1 MSLLTSFLKLFKW
14 NTTDETD
21 LEQEFDID
29 TSMNDNWDKLDEA
42 IEDLDTNKVD
52 KVDGKGLSTNDFT
65 NEDKEKLDSL
75 ENYDDTEITQ
85 EIEDIQ
91 EEQAKQNEDIED
103 LKQINA
109 KQDDL
114 IQKLKDNSINVT
126 TEEATSLHVE
136 NASTVPARLEVRGNH
151 SQKTREGYNLFN
163 KDDVSNI
170 STSLGSI
177 RYSDNKI
184 TTPALSAYSWIKIF
198 EEISFEP
205 GTYYLTFIVKLISGT
220 ALSFNAIN
228 VNNDISGIK
237 EIKFSL
243 ISNSINNSAQT
254 IKAKLELSSAL
265 DIQNIFLQ
273 LSGSASNAV
282 LEISEIMLTSKEDA
296 EYENFGAMP
305 SLDYPSEVR
314 AVGDNVNV
322 FKDIIYNNFVVN
334 NSAKKE
340 ATGTEIKVT
349 TIAISNCRNIF
360 R

>member
-1 MSLLTSFLKLFKW
+1 MPQITDNLKLFKW
-14 NTTDETD
+14 NTEDETD
-21 LEQEFDID
+21 LDSEFDID
-29 TSMNDNWDKLDEA
+29 RAMNENWDKLDEA

-65 NEDKEKLDSL
+65 NEDKEKLDGL

-114 IQKLKDNSINVT
+114 IQKLKDNCINVT
-126 TEEATSLHVE
+126 TEEATSLHVTD
-136 NASTVPARLEVRGNH
+136 ASTVPAKLDIRGNH
-151 SQKTREGYNLFN
+151 SQKVTKIAENVFDGKLESGAWDYGTGEKVDNASQMRSTDYIDVEGQTQISIVKKETGTFTVGVRYYDAEKNYIGRVSLN
-163 KDDVSNI
+163 DV
-170 STSLGSI
+170 T
-177 RYSDNKI
+177 DAI
-184 TTPALSAYSWIKIF
+184 TTTIVNNIDDTKSVKYA
-198 EEISFEP
+198 
-205 GTYYLTFIVKLISGT
+205 TLTFTHSTDTSEVFGLNKGADLTWHDFIP
-220 ALSFNAIN
+220 
-228 VNNDISGIK
+228 
-237 EIKFSL
+237 
-243 ISNSINNSAQT
+243 NS
-254 IKAKLELSSAL
+254 
-265 DIQNIFLQ
+265 
-273 LSGSASNAV
+273 
-282 LEISEIMLTSKEDA
+282 
-296 EYENFGAMP
+296 P
-305 SLDYPSEVR
+305 SLDYPSPVR
-314 AVGDNVNV
+314 AVGDNVNI